1 MPPPATPEFWR
12 ERGLLST
19 LLQPLAWAYG
29 AGAAARRSTVR
40 SWHASVPVICVG
52 NLVAG
57 GAGKTPVVLS
67 LAARL
72 AARGRSPHI
81 LSRGYGGHLAGPLV
95 VVPGRHD
102 AAAVGDEPLLLAET
116 APCWVARDRVA
127 GAKAAIA
134 AGADLLLLD
143 DGLQNPSLAKTLSLL
158 VIDGAYG
165 FGNHRVLP
173 AGPLREPIAV
183 GLARADVV
191 VQMGAD
197 EAGLAPFLVGK
208 AVLRAQLRAENAAD
222 VAGAAVIAFAGIAR
236 PAKFFAML
244 ESAGAQP
251 IEYRAF
257 PDHHLYDAAE
267 LDALRRRRDGVPGA
281 QLVTTAKDWV
291 RLAPE
296 WRAEVSVLTVS
307 VAWED
312 EAALDRLLDRIDHG

>member
-1 MPPPATPEFWR
+1 MRAPEFWHDD
-12 ERGLLST
+12 RGQLAPHLLA
-19 LLQPLAWAYG
+19 PLSAVFV
-29 AGAAARRSTVR
+29 AAARLRARATTPWR
-40 SWHASVPVICVG
+40 APVPVICVG
-52 NLVAG
+52 NLTVG
-57 GAGKTPVVLS
+57 GAGKTPTVLA

-72 AARGRSPHI
+72 QAMGLRVGC
-81 LSRGYGGHLAGPLV
+81 LSRGYGGRWRGPV
-95 VVPGRHD
+95 EVDTHRHT
-102 AAAVGDEPLLLAET
+102 AREVGDEPLLLAEA
-116 APCWVARDRVA
+116 APTWVARDRKD
-127 GAKAAIA
+127 GARVAIA
-134 AGADLLLLD
+134 EGVDVLLLD
-143 DGLQNPSLAKTLSLL
+143 DGLQNRSLVHDLAF
-158 VIDGAYG
+158 VVVDAGYG
-165 FGNHRVLP
+165 FGNGRLLP